1 MISIDPDFSS
11 PTIHFGRNFWPVD
24 LEVIFLSSLTLF
36 FMGPSTTSHNARKR
50 RPVENGRKRHSE
62 TSNSEIVGSRARKD
76 QKPQTERRITLFDDK
91 KNRSDEDILS
101 KPSVEHIPPLVEA
114 STRAKSDIVLPIDQ
128 VLANQVERCEFGQAL
143 TVATP
148 LNAANSIILK
158 QPRGSE
164 IYGSARGEKGALDK
178 TRNALNIDI
187 NVAPFLF
194 FTPQESIDL
203 SVRMYEKPTVPPTT
217 LMLTLVPQDGGTPR
231 ILHQKRQNFNVQSTK
246 YQDNLKQ
253 KVNCRN
259 TCRMSQLAMAQG
271 MTKNNTQNIVP
282 LCLHLNLDSTSQKC
296 RKLKG
301 SNPIETGGRILC
313 LQTSGFP
320 FDGGKFAEN
329 GLMPLHQQSN
339 SSARCTSNQPQNC
352 ESSGGNNS
360 INRTSQT
367 RRMGTC
373 KSHVSR
379 GNKYCMHGRS
389 LPPTQQASIYL
400 SQGSK
405 GGPLPDPKSVHD
417 IRTATVR
424 TVPVSGAFSTENSV
438 GCTHKNRTDVDVV
451 DECKVD
457 GESSSGQCG
466 GSQQSCVSQ
475 AGSNTDDLSLQVFL
489 DADYGPDTI
498 PVIISKK
505 SNARS
510 SVASHEPRESRGKS
524 APSESYGPMGS
535 RPLEKK
541 NYSGLNISENS
552 LKKTLKGTPTISVFK
567 GNSNGASSKSSQG
580 SDFRLTNTRTHWSKP
595 IDRTSSSY
603 IVGSSQHLLPS
614 VQSKRLPTELI
625 NEVAQ
630 ELVDSVV
637 NTAFKKFDTENSP
650 LRSTHFESTADTST
664 ERRNAKT
671 MRFILDRGTNKK
683 PIKFNLTLCLVD
695 DTNQK
700 HCFSP
705 VFPKDYHVLRSGT
718 THLAPTEDPRGT
730 LKSLKSFASE
740 NTEDVAEVLV
750 DDALYSAVDAISM
763 EPSRLTE
770 MRSTELQETP
780 VDAKIRS
787 LVASINGQEKPVSMD
802 KSGAY
807 NLSIDKEMLNG
818 LMTLQLGFS
827 VLSDSDEKKSDSS
840 QHTQSPHLVTPECS
854 VKSEHSSDSS
864 CGCRT
869 ARDGISHSQTVER
882 PGILIQ
888 LRENPSTPIKA
899 AQKMKDACTAARC
912 EMAELCKS
920 LCQEQSPCVFPYN
933 AIEKVSTHYSECCS
947 FVSSVGLEDAAR
959 NANFSGQMRKDL
971 PSSVLEGPNFSVSM
985 SGFNEQPQEERR
997 TTLLQV
1003 QHPST
1008 VTLAPSVS
1016 GFDVSLKPSERY
1028 DSNDFVE
1035 TNSSDPRGS
1044 VEGPNTRLETFSKTN
1059 GPSTCKCSQ
1068 SSPECESISQSKFD
1082 GGRTRTSPDGEIPAI
1097 SKPSCLKFVQTDMTL
1112 PVNEEVAS
1120 CYQMEG
1126 DEVCLCGNR
1135 ETIDDGNTSVLEK
1148 NPSLSNLQSAQVL
1161 EKKSSEETFSIRLN
1175 IRLPK
1180 ACGKVVSQTS
1190 ADPKTFVRLS
1200 EQTIPLSYTNVSN
1213 SSEIAVISSLAV
1225 W

>member
-1 MISIDPDFSS
+1 
-11 PTIHFGRNFWPVD
+11 
-24 LEVIFLSSLTLF
+24 
-36 FMGPSTTSHNARKR
+36 MGPSAASHDAKKR
-50 RPVENGRKRHSE
+50 CLLENGRKRHRE
-62 TSNSEIVGSRARKD
+62 TSSSEIVGIRARQD
-76 QKPQTERRITLFDDK
+76 QRPQNERRMAPFDNK
-91 KNRSDEDILS
+91 KIRSDEVILS
-101 KPSVEHIPPLVEA
+101 KSSVERILPLVEV

-128 VLANQVERCEFGQAL
+128 VLANQVERCEFSQAL

-148 LNAANSIILK
+148 LNTASSVILK
-158 QPRGSE
+158 QPCGSE
-164 IYGSARGEKGALDK
+164 TYGSARRRKG
-178 TRNALNIDI
+178 TSSEMRNALNIDI

-194 FTPQESIDL
+194 CTPRESVDL
-203 SVRMYEKPTVPPTT
+203 NVRMYEKSTDPPTT
-217 LMLTLVPQDGGTPR
+217 LMLTLVPQDSGTPR
-231 ILHQKRQNFNVQSTK
+231 ILQRRQNFNEQSTK
-246 YQDNLKQ
+246 RQGNLKQ
-253 KVNCRN
+253 KVSCRN
-259 TCRMSQLAMAQG
+259 TCRLS
-271 MTKNNTQNIVP
+271 QNIAP
-282 LCLHLNLDSTSQKC
+282 LCLRLNLDSISQKC
-296 RKLKG
+296 RQVKEPKG
-301 SNPIETGGRILC
+301 SNFVETGGRILC
-313 LQTSGFP
+313 MQTSGFP
-320 FDGGKFAEN
+320 FDGGKFAGN
-329 GLMPLHQQSN
+329 GLMLLQQQSN
-339 SSARCTSNQPQNC
+339 SSARCTSNQPQHFGF
-352 ESSGGNNS
+352 SGGHNS
-360 INRTSQT
+360 INRTSQV
-367 RRMGTC
+367 RRVGTC

-389 LPPTQQASIYL
+389 LPPTQQSSTYI

-417 IRTATVR
+417 IRTATIR
-424 TVPVSGAFSTENSV
+424 TVPVSGVFSTENSV
-438 GCTHKNRTDVDVV
+438 GCSHKNRTDVDVV

-466 GSQQSCVSQ
+466 GSQQSYVSQ

-505 SNARS
+505 SNVRS

-524 APSESYGPMGS
+524 VPSESYGPMRS
-535 RPLEKK
+535 RPLEKRIC
-541 NYSGLNISENS
+541 SGLNISENS
-552 LKKTLKGTPTISVFK
+552 MNKTLKGTPIISVFK
-567 GNSNGASSKSSQG
+567 GNSNGASAKSSQG
-580 SDFRLTNTRTHWSKP
+580 SDLRLTNTRTHWSKP

-603 IVGSSQHLLPS
+603 IVGSSQHFLPS
-614 VQSKRLPTELI
+614 VQPKRLPTELVD
-625 NEVAQ
+625 EVAQ

-637 NTAFKKFDTENSP
+637 DTALKKFDTENSL
-650 LRSTHFESTADTST
+650 LRSTHFESMADTST
-664 ERRNAKT
+664 ERKNTKT

-718 THLAPTEDPRGT
+718 TQLAPTEDPRGT
-730 LKSLKSFASE
+730 LKALKSFASE
-740 NTEDVAEVLV
+740 NTEDLAEVLV
-750 DDALYSAVDAISM
+750 DDALYSAVDLISM

-770 MRSTELQETP
+770 MRSTELQEMP

-818 LMTLQLGFS
+818 LVTLQLGFS

-840 QHTQSPHLVTPECS
+840 QHTQSPYLVTPECS

-869 ARDGISHSQTVER
+869 AKDGNPQSQTVER

-888 LRENPSTPIKA
+888 LRENPSTSMKA
-899 AQKMKDACTAARC
+899 AKKVKDACTAARSSMQKEC
-912 EMAELCKS
+912 DMAELCKN

-947 FVSSVGLEDAAR
+947 FVSSVGLEDVAR
-959 NANFSGQMRKDL
+959 NANFSGQSKKD
-971 PSSVLEGPNFSVSM
+971 SSGSVLEGPNFSFTM

-1008 VTLAPSVS
+1008 VTLAPSLS
-1016 GFDVSLKPSERY
+1016 GCDVSVKPSERY
-1028 DSNDFVE
+1028 DSHDFVE
-1035 TNSSDPRGS
+1035 THSSDPRGS
-1044 VEGPNTRLETFSKTN
+1044 VEGPNTRLGTFSKTN
-1059 GPSTCKCSQ
+1059 AMSTYKYSQ
-1068 SSPECESISQSKFD
+1068 SSPECESTSESKFG
-1082 GGRTRTSPDGEIPAI
+1082 GGRTGTSPDGEIQAVSVPN
-1097 SKPSCLKFVQTDMTL
+1097 CLKFVQTDMTL

-1120 CYQMEG
+1120 CYHMEG

-1135 ETIDDGNTSVLEK
+1135 ETIDGGNTSVLEK
-1148 NPSLSNLQSAQVL
+1148 NPSSSNLQSAQIL

-1180 ACGKVVSQTS
+1180 GCGKVVSHAS

-1200 EQTIPLSYTNVSN
+1200 EQGIPLSYTNISN
-1213 SSEIAVISSLAV
+1213 SNEIFVISPLAV
-1225 W
+1225 